1 MAEVSE
7 TTSQNT
13 KTDHN
18 TIASTKKSDGDLQTI
33 SREITKH
40 YNPKISQIKVLL
52 RNQMHKK
59 FSTEALDSE
68 TNMNEAKMFS
78 DLIKTEIKELKLNRY
93 KIIVQT
99 YIGEQ
104 KNQGMSLVNKCF
116 WDSQTDHVIT
126 EKYSNDVV
134 FVVLVVYLV
143 YVY

>member
-18 TIASTKKSDGDLQTI
+18 TIASTKKNDGDLQTV
-33 SREITKH
+33 SREITKN
-40 YNPKISQIKVLL
+40 YNPKISQIKTLL

-59 FSTEALDSE
+59 FSTQALDSE

-78 DLIKTEIKELKLNRY
+78 DLIKTEIKDLKLNRY

-134 FVVLVVYLV
+134 FVVVVVYLV

>member
-134 FVVLVVYLV
+134 FVVVVVYLV